1 MGTTSYA
8 PTAVP
13 VSKRGTSRRILTLGR
28 PWLSSEHMLRH
39 SDEPSRPDTIH
50 PESVARARAGQ
61 VNDDDL
67 TGLADIFQI
76 LASPSRLRIVEALA
90 AAELCVCDLSEVV
103 DLSQSAVSHHLR
115 PLRQLR
121 LVRVRREG
129 RRAYYR
135 LDDEHVTTLFKTGM
149 EHVRE

>member
-1 MGTTSYA
+1 M
-8 PTAVP
+8 
-13 VSKRGTSRRILTLGR
+13 LT
-28 PWLSSEHMLRH
+28 H
-39 SDEPSRPDTIH
+39 SDDRPAADTIH
-50 PESVARARAGQ
+50 PEAVALARSGQ
-61 VNDDDL
+61 VSHDDL

-90 AAELCVCDLSEVV
+90 AAELCVCDLAEVV
-103 DLSQSAVSHHLR
+103 ELSQSAVSHHLR

-121 LVRVRREG
+121 LVRVRKEG

-135 LDDEHVTTLFKTGM
+135 LDDDHVTTLFKTGM